1 MASVGEESGLEH
13 GSDVVLTIDSKLQA
27 AAATAIRTAVE
38 KNRASSGAIV
48 VMVPSTG
55 DVLAMANW
63 PSFDPTAGPKG
74 GSEMMASYMEDLQ
87 PGSTFKILTLAKAL
101 DMGVVDETFSY
112 PCAGKY
118 LLGGSRY
125 VRCDEHNGNR
135 AHGRVDLEH
144 AIGKSCNIAAA
155 KWALKVGRDPMIAY
169 MRDLGLLSKPEI
181 GLPSAATP
189 QFDMNEWDKERQL
202 AVLGF
207 GQSIAVP
214 PISLAAACAMIANDG
229 EYVAPRLVSQVGGK
243 RIPPATAKRVV
254 SQRAA
259 RLVRKYM
266 ESVMH
271 EPFGTGKTLVI
282 PGYRMAGKTGT
293 AQKLGVNDGHVSN
306 FVGMFPADRPQVV
319 VLVVVNDPRGDFIY
333 GAQVA
338 GPAFKEMANA
348 VVARLEIPRSTVVAE
363 TSKKEQ

>member
-1 MASVGEESGLEH
+1 
-13 GSDVVLTIDSKLQA
+13 
-27 AAATAIRTAVE
+27 
-38 KNRASSGAIV
+38 
-48 VMVPSTG
+48 
-55 DVLAMANW
+55 
-63 PSFDPTAGPKG
+63 
-74 GSEMMASYMEDLQ
+74 
-87 PGSTFKILTLAKAL
+87 
-101 DMGVVDETFSY
+101 
-112 PCAGKY
+112 
-118 LLGGSRY
+118 
-125 VRCDEHNGNR
+125 
-135 AHGRVDLEH
+135 
-144 AIGKSCNIAAA
+144 
-155 KWALKVGRDPMIAY
+155 
-169 MRDLGLLSKPEI
+169 
-181 GLPSAATP
+181 
-189 QFDMNEWDKERQL
+189 MNEWDKERQL

-293 AQKLGVNDGHVSN
+293 AQKLGVNDGHVAN
-306 FVGMFPADRPQVV
+306 FVGMFPADRPQV
-319 VLVVVNDPRGDFIY
+319 LVMVMVNDPRAGDIY
-333 GAQVA
+333 GGLVA

-348 VVARLEIPRSTVVAE
+348 VLARLQIPRSTVAAE